1 MKAASIKELR
11 TELNI
16 YTHKELVDLCLNMAK
31 FKKESKEFLT
41 YLLFEASNEEAFIR
55 AVKSEIDEGFA
66 ELKGKYFYAK
76 KKGIRKILRRIKQY
90 IRFSKKKATEVELLL
105 HFCTAMKE
113 MSPSYKR
120 HQLLQNIYDKQ
131 LEMAIKATTKLHEDL
146 QFDYEEEIEE
156 LKAS

>member
-16 YTHKELVDLCLNMAK
+16 YTHKELVDLCLKLAK
-31 FKKESKEFLT
+31 FKKESKEYLT
-41 YLLFEASNEEAFIR
+41 YLLFEASDEEAFIMM
-55 AVKSEIDEGFA
+55 VKSEIDEGFA

-76 KKGIRKILRRIKQY
+76 KKAIRKILRRIKQY

-105 HFCTAMKE
+105 YFCTSLKE

-120 HQLLQNIYDKQ
+120 HQILQNIYDKQ
-131 LEMAIKATTKLHEDL
+131 LDMAVKAVTKLHEDL

-156 LKAS
+156 LRSS